1 MRFAYPPYAWLFV
14 RTGRDA
20 LRVAV
25 VLSLFRH
32 EGAGRVKGAVG

>member
-1 MRFAYPPYAWLFV
+1 MRFAYPPYARWFV

-25 VLSLFRH
+25 VLSRIDMR
-32 EGAGRVKGAVG
+32 ERGA